1 MRLSEE
7 QYQNLMRSRGTPV
20 AESEPSPAKPK
31 QSKLKRGEGE
41 HLEQCALIE
50 WCDYQGYPYNL
61 IFAIPNGGDRNPV
74 VAAKMKAEGVRKG
87 VLDLL
92 LPVARGRYHGFFIEM
107 KYGNNKPS
115 DSQLEFADA
124 MKTEGYHVGA
134 YWGWE
139 DAAADIV
146 TYISE
151 GANAKTTR
159 GQRAKNPTI
168 HDNSANDGAPGSAGD
183 C

>member
-1 MRLSEE
+1 MRLSQE
-7 QYQNLMRSRGTPV
+7 QYDNLMRSRGKPAIESDTPPP
-20 AESEPSPAKPK
+20 APSKT
-31 QSKLKRGEGE
+31 KLKRGEGE

-50 WCDYQGYPYNL
+50 WADYKGYPYNL

-92 LPVARGRYHGFFIEM
+92 LPVARGRFHGFFIEM

-115 DSQLEFADA
+115 DCQLEFAEA
-124 MKTEGYHVGA
+124 MKNEGYHVGA

-159 GQRAKNPTI
+159 GQRAKNTVI
-168 HDNSANDGAPGSAGD
+168 
-183 C
+183 